1 MRNVKRRAVAITT
14 VIAIAFVMV
23 ASMIPAIMAKA
34 DEYKEITDVSL
45 EFEVPEAG
53 TVVSFLDSKKFK
65 QSTLPV
71 VIPST
76 DGIRNYDNGR
86 DRSPDGV
93 FIRDFST
100 IEEYNEV
107 GSRGIRDEYMFFGT
121 FESGKTYKAI
131 ITVAANIDNGYYLS
145 DEANISIKNATILDY
160 EIDNCYD
167 EDEDEWYWSM
177 AKLLISF
184 TIPEAS
190 SDVTTITSGSTVSLN
205 QADDGTVS
213 FRLDKPLS
221 YFENGGELYID
232 NNLVPRE
239 QYTYREGSTIITL
252 GKEFAS
258 KLIDGVEHTVKVV
271 FNDGETLE
279 AKLTVK
285 AALADA
291 STVTSSAATAASTST
306 STTKKASAPKTADA
320 LPYAGLMLVFMGT
333 SAIGVISYRRKNS

>member
-177 AKLLISF
+177 ATLLISF

-252 GKEFAS
+252 GKELAS
-258 KLIDGVEHTVKVV
+258 KLTDGVEHAVKVV

-279 AKLTVK
+279 AKLIVK
-285 AALADA
+285 AALAEA
-291 STVTSSAATAASTST
+291 STATSSTATA
-306 STTKKASAPKTADA
+306 TTVKATAPKTDDS
-320 LPYAGLMLVFMGT
+320 LPYVGLVLVFVGT
-333 SAIGVISYRRKNS
+333 AAIGVIAYRRKNS